1 MDGRRTAG
9 RRDAVRRAGR
19 DGQAVPP
26 ATVARLPGYLRALE
40 ATAAAGA
47 VLTSSD
53 ELAERAGVTPAQLRK
68 DLSYLGS
75 YGRRGV
81 GYDVAHLR
89 EQITVV
95 LGLADVRRVL
105 LVGVGNLGHALAN
118 YAGIAERGFTLVG
131 LVDADPQVV
140 GTTVAGLV
148 VEPSDDLAAVVARTG
163 ATIAVLTTPAAVAQQ
178 VCDELVAAGVV
189 GILTFA
195 PCGLRV
201 PPHVDVRSVDVA
213 SELQILAFHDRARSV
228 GRGVS

>member
-1 MDGRRTAG
+1 MDGRRSAA
-9 RRDAVRRAGR
+9 RRGADGRAGR
-19 DGQAVPP
+19 DGQPVPS
-26 ATVARLPGYLRALE
+26 ATVGRLPGYLRALE

-89 EQITVV
+89 EQITVA

-118 YAGIAERGFTLVG
+118 YAGIAERGFVLVG
-131 LVDADPQVV
+131 LVDADPAVV

-148 VEPSDDLAAVVARTG
+148 VEPADDLAEVVARTG

-178 VCDELVAAGVV
+178 VCDALVAAGVV
-189 GILTFA
+189 GVLTFA
-195 PCGLRV
+195 PCALRV
-201 PPHVDVRSVDVA
+201 PPHVDVRAVDVA
-213 SELQILAFHDRARSV
+213 SELQILAFHDRARSA
-228 GRGVS
+228 GGGVS